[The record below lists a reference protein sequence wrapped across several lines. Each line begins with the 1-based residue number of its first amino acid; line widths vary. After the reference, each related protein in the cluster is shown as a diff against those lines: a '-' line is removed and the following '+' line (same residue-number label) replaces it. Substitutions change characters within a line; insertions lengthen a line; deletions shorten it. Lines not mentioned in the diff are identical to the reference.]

1 MQYYETYNSVV
12 YENGDKNSLNFNAM
26 VMIKEKNFK
35 VGHPIVFLANDNA
48 NISRHNYV
56 RVYVSF
62 LAAIVFDSNKSSSG
76 LNTFVY
82 KT

>member
-1 MQYYETYNSVV
+1 MQYCATYNSVV
-12 YENGDKNSLNFNAM
+12 HENGDKNSLNFNAV
-26 VMIKEKNFK
+26 VMIKKQNFK
-35 VGHPIVFLANDNA
+35 VGHSIMFLANDYA

-56 RVYVSF
+56 YMSF
-62 LAAIVFDSNKSSSG
+62 LAATGFDCNKSSSG